1 MLVPMVK
8 EALNKLNSGDCF
20 DLKTNAADAKSR
32 LSENECNG
40 WIDSMLRCPT
50 STCRGETVNA
60 VQLEPNQKFTLASDS
75 RCTYKVKTAAYVTAN
90 PNYQV
95 IVSNSAMTN
104 GMTSFPS
111 NVTIVTGSF

>member
-1 MLVPMVK
+1 M
-8 EALNKLNSGDCF
+8 
-20 DLKTNAADAKSR
+20 KTNAADAKSR
-32 LSENECNG
+32 LSQNECNG
-40 WIDSMLRCPT
+40 WIDNMLRCPT
-50 STCRGETVNA
+50 LTCRGETVNS
-60 VQLEPNQKFTLASDS
+60 VLLEPSQTFTLAADS